1 MGFKKWLRKILIEE
15 ATEKAT
21 NITPPQPI
29 FPPLVFEVDK
39 SRHNV
44 VMSILQNQPFFAIYQ
59 TPTGLKTITTGLT
72 PAQIRSALD
81 DIANQIPEMKDVL
94 TNVAIDINAPQTP
107 NEMKTDNNY

>member
-1 MGFKKWLRKILIEE
+1 MGIKAWIRKILIDE
-15 ATEKAT
+15 ATEKAP

-39 SRHNV
+39 SRNNV

-72 PAQIRSALD
+72 PAQIHAALVED
-81 DIANQIPEMKDVL
+81 AAQIPEMKDIL
-94 TNVAIDINAPQTP
+94 TNVAIDINASQ
-107 NEMKTDNNY
+107 NAKQCENR

>member
-15 ATEKAT
+15 ATEKPEAP

-72 PAQIRSALD
+72 PAQIRCALD
-81 DIANQIPEMKDVL
+81 DIANQIPEMKEVL
-94 TNVAIDINAPQTP
+94 TNVAIDINAPQ
-107 NEMKTDNNY
+107 NAKQSENR

>member
-1 MGFKKWLRKILIEE
+1 MGFKAWIRKILIDE
-15 ATEKAT
+15 ATEKAP

-72 PAQIRSALD
+72 PAQIHAALVED
-81 DIANQIPEMKDVL
+81 ATQIPEMKDIL
-94 TNVAIDINAPQTP
+94 TNVAIDINTATSAKQ
-107 NEMKTDNNY
+107 NENR

>member
-1 MGFKKWLRKILIEE
+1 MGIKAWLRKILIDE
-15 ATEKAT
+15 ATEKAP

-72 PAQIRSALD
+72 PAQIHAALVED
-81 DIANQIPEMKDVL
+81 ATQIPEMKDIL
-94 TNVAIDINAPQTP
+94 TNVAIDINAPQ
-107 NEMKTDNNY
+107 NAKQCENR

>member
-15 ATEKAT
+15 ATEKPEAP

-72 PAQIRSALD
+72 PAQIHAALV
-81 DIANQIPEMKDVL
+81 DIAAQIPEMKNVL
-94 TNVAIDINAPQTP
+94 TNVAIDINAPHNDKQ
-107 NEMKTDNNY
+107 NENR

>member
-1 MGFKKWLRKILIEE
+1 MGIKAWLRKIFIDE
-15 ATEKAT
+15 ATEKAP

-72 PAQIRSALD
+72 PAQIHAALVED
-81 DIANQIPEMKDVL
+81 ATQIPEMKDIL
-94 TNVAIDINAPQTP
+94 TNVAIDINAP
-107 NEMKTDNNY
+107 